1 MKAVTVLA
9 HALPARMLWLRVMV
23 LSTTCV
29 LYTTSRNL
37 RAVSFSSSSPC
48 QALLVLHLQLAGP
61 PSRAQVTVSPSSA
74 GTMVLSTRSSTFFA
88 VASDLVPY
96 GPAHV
101 GVEESKAF
109 PQWAMPL
116 FSSISFLACAVPVLS
131 KKRLAHVLVV
141 QHKRGA
147 HIGCNLQHSYSEVRR
162 PPPCA

>member
-1 MKAVTVLA
+1 
-9 HALPARMLWLRVMV
+9 MLWPRVMV

-37 RAVSFSSSSPC
+37 GAVSFSSSSPC
-48 QALLVLHLQLAGP
+48 QALLVLHPPALQARH
-61 PSRAQVTVSPSSA
+61 SRAQVMCRP
-74 GTMVLSTRSSTFFA
+74 VLPEPWSCPPGLRPAA

-116 FSSISFLACAVPVLS
+116 FSSISFLAYAVPVLS

-147 HIGCNLQHSYSEVRR
+147 HIGCNLQHSYSEVRCHR
-162 PPPCA
+162 RVRL